1 MVIKMNDSKIYKDFG
16 NRIKEI
22 RQSLGLTQVKFAK
35 IINCTQATLSS
46 YEKGSIIPSLE
57 TMIKISKECQIS
69 LDWLCG
75 LSDVKDSDNIISFAD
90 TMRLL
95 KKILDA
101 IPYIKIIDYNDD
113 SMGLIFS
120 DPPTIE
126 FLKGY
131 LKMCENLKE
140 NLIDQ
145 EILDLWTEKTFKK
158 YENFLI
164 ESY

>member
-1 MVIKMNDSKIYKDFG
+1 
-16 NRIKEI
+16 
-22 RQSLGLTQVKFAK
+22 
-35 IINCTQATLSS
+35 
-46 YEKGSIIPSLE
+46 
-57 TMIKISKECQIS
+57 
-69 LDWLCG
+69 
-75 LSDVKDSDNIISFAD
+75 
-90 TMRLL
+90 
-95 KKILDA
+95 
-101 IPYIKIIDYNDD
+101 
-113 SMGLIFS
+113 MGLIFS

-158 YENFLI
+158 YENYLI

>member
-1 MVIKMNDSKIYKDFG
+1 MLIKMNDSKIYKDFG

-75 LSDVKDSDNIISFAD
+75 LSDVKDSDNIISLAD

-101 IPYIKIIDYNDD
+101 IP
-113 SMGLIFS
+113 
-120 DPPTIE
+120 
-126 FLKGY
+126 
-131 LKMCENLKE
+131 
-140 NLIDQ
+140 
-145 EILDLWTEKTFKK
+145 
-158 YENFLI
+158 
-164 ESY
+164 